1 MTGNEYFA
9 QWLEN
14 QVTQSGISY
23 QDLSDMTGISETSID
38 RWFAGRHMPK
48 LGNLIAMCEVFG
60 KCQDRSPQQM
70 VFEALMHVPEML
82 LAQNRWKRKMN
93 AKEQAK
99 Q

>member
-1 MTGNEYFA
+1 
-9 QWLEN
+9 
-14 QVTQSGISY
+14 
-23 QDLSDMTGISETSID
+23 
-38 RWFAGRHMPK
+38 
-48 LGNLIAMCEVFG
+48 
-60 KCQDRSPQQM
+60 M